1 MKKGLFTEEELKYLN
16 SLNVILRA
24 DPLRLTYSQEFKKD
38 FIARLKAG
46 ERPKAIF
53 ESVGLYVSLIGYKR
67 IERASAHWQEADAK
81 DALCLTHDKIPTR
94 DDIRAHERR
103 RASIRVAATRASKQ
117 RAIAEMEVKMVKAK
131 HKAKNANKKLIDS
144 LRAENESLKAQVK
157 ALKALG
163 TLSRRTQRAKY
174 QTTKTERFE
183 LISQLR
189 MENPKLNVKAVCE
202 ALEVSRSGY
211 YDYLNASEMRQKHEK
226 EDLATYDQIKQ
237 AYDYKGLKKGSRE
250 IKHLLKRK
258 DDICMNRKKIQRIMR
273 KFGLVYKRRRK
284 NPYAGLHSDGTSKV
298 APNIVKRKFRKGT
311 PLTILSTDI
320 TYLPGKNGFSYLSAM
335 IDCETSQIVAYKL
348 SDSMFEQF
356 VLDTCNQLKAL
367 NLTNKTIICSDQGVH
382 YTSHLYYEKLQELG
396 VTQSMSR
403 KACCLDNAPIESF
416 WGKLK
421 FQIGS
426 TKHMSHKEIEE
437 AVDEYIHYYNTERAQ
452 KRLGW
457 LTPNEYAK
465 QLVA

>member
-1 MKKGLFTEEELKYLN
+1 MKKGLFTEEELQYLN
-16 SLNVILRA
+16 SLDVIVRA
-24 DPLRLTYSQEFKKD
+24 DPLRLTYSQEFKTE
-38 FIARLKAG
+38 FMTRLKKG
-46 ERPKAIF
+46 ESPKVIF

-67 IERASAHWQEADAK
+67 IERASAHWREAEAK

-117 RAIAEMEVKMVKAK
+117 RAIAEMEEKLAKAK
-131 HKAKNANKKLIDS
+131 QKAKSANKKLIDS

-211 YDYLNASEMRQKHEK
+211 YDYLNAFETRQKHEVN
-226 EDLATYDQIKQ
+226 DLQAYDQIKQ
-237 AYDYKGLKKGSRE
+237 AYDYKGLRKGSRE
-250 IKHLLKRK
+250 IKHLLSTK
-258 DDICMNRKKIQRIMR
+258 DDICINRKKIQRIMR

-284 NPYAGLHSDGTSKV
+284 NPYAGLRPDGSSKV
-298 APNIVKRKFRKGT
+298 APNIVKRQFRQGT
-311 PLTILSTDI
+311 PLTVLSTDI
-320 TYLPGKNGFSYLSAM
+320 TYLPGKDGFSYLSAI
-335 IDCETSQIVAYKL
+335 IDCETNQILAYKL

-356 VLDTCNQLKAL
+356 VLDTCDQLKAL
-367 NLTNKTIICSDQGVH
+367 NLTDKTIICSDQGAH
-382 YTSHLYYEKLQELG
+382 YTSNLYYAKLQELG
-396 VTQSMSR
+396 ITQSMSR

-416 WGKLK
+416 WAKVK

-426 TKHMSHKEIEE
+426 TKHMSHQQIEE
-437 AVDEYIHYYNTERAQ
+437 VVDKYIHYYNTERTQ
-452 KRLGW
+452 ERLGW